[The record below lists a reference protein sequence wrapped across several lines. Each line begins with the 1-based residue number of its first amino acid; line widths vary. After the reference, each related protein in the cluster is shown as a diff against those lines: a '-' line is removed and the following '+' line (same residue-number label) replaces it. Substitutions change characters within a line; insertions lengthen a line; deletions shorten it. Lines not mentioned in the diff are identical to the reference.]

1 MFFGHCNANFL
12 DKQSCLRWFLLFSW
26 CIVLSEKSI
35 LLGRKHRWQG
45 GFITMY
51 PSIGKKIREYR
62 KERGLTQ
69 DELAE
74 KVNLSPNHMGAIE
87 RAEKNL
93 TLATLIN
100 IANALDVTADMLL
113 CDEIQNGYRIK
124 TSMLTEKLEKLSPT
138 DRNKILQMVD
148 IMLGE

>member
-1 MFFGHCNANFL
+1 
-12 DKQSCLRWFLLFSW
+12 
-26 CIVLSEKSI
+26 
-35 LLGRKHRWQG
+35 
-45 GFITMY
+45 MY

-148 IMLGE
+148 IMLGAQ